1 MGIFNPPA
9 VSTIA
14 WKVRDLYRIPPEYSS
29 VRTYEDHARDVVAF
43 RFEGPGLPLWGV
55 NLTREAIFDIMEG
68 REHIPVVT
76 YHPPLT
82 RARMKS
88 DAAKAV
94 IG

>member
-1 MGIFNPPA
+1 
-9 VSTIA
+9 
-14 WKVRDLYRIPPEYSS
+14 
-29 VRTYEDHARDVVAF
+29 
-43 RFEGPGLPLWGV
+43 V